1 MTKTLIKKD
10 PPSLTTL
17 SSWSVVLDIDVLLA
31 SLRAGAGAQDTRP
44 VDSVMVAE
52 LLVSCD
58 VDAAV
63 VYFPQR
69 A

>member
-1 MTKTLIKKD
+1 MSWLKLN

-17 SSWSVVLDIDVLLA
+17 VSGSVFLDFDVFRA
-31 SLRAGAGAQDTRP
+31 SLPTRAAGQDPCP
-44 VDSVMVAE
+44 VNGVMVTE